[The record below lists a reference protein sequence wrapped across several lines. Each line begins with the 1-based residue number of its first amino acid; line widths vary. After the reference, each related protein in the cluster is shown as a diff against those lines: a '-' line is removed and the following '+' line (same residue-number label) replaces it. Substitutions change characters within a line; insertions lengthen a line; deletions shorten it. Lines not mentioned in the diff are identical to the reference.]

1 MMKIQF
7 SRLAYRYKITT
18 INVIRDLHG
27 LKGYRDYIQ
36 VIWL

>member
-7 SRLAYRYKITT
+7 SKLAYRYKTTT
-18 INVIRDLHG
+18 INVTHDLHG
-27 LKGYRDYIQ
+27 LMGYRDYIQ